1 MRTNWYSRIRLAAW
15 AASGL
20 ALTSVLA
27 VPESFAQEAKR
38 PNKVAELISEVVSAE
53 TEIQV
58 PLRRAKII
66 RTKKDVFRT
75 AIADP
80 TIVEFVAFGPREIS
94 FIGKTTGSTTVALWI
109 GDKED
114 SQVVSMLVTVTKDDA
129 VDDQRRLE
137 YGELNVM
144 INELF
149 PNSRIQLIPV
159 SDKLIVRGEARDE
172 EEATKIV
179 ALVTERSGGG
189 SSGGQSNPFNAGDA
203 ARPFPDASE
212 LPQTQVINMLKIPGM
227 KQVMLKVRIAEMKR
241 SASRDLGADFDFN
254 LKEFMVKSTLAGG
267 GNVMTTGTFKD
278 GSFNLM
284 LKALVK
290 NGSAKILAEPN
301 LVTLSGKSATFL
313 AGGEFAV
320 PTVVGVGG
328 AQAAS
333 TSFKGF
339 GTSISFT
346 PLVLDKDRIRLE
358 VQPTFSTLNRTNA
371 VNGVFGTDTRTVTT
385 TVEMREGQVL
395 AIAGLL
401 QEQQRGDSSRLPLIG
416 EVPWLNAITS
426 TKTTSRDETELLI
439 LVTPELVHPLEP
451 NQLPALL
458 PGMEVTE
465 PNDLDFFIYGD
476 IEGRPDCHHR
486 STVWPLYKSRLKR
499 CQDVDSQSQSSK
511 FFLSGKH
518 GFSD

>member
-1 MRTNWYSRIRLAAW
+1 MRTNWYTRLRSKALTA
-15 AASGL
+15 L
-20 ALTSVLA
+20 ALAISSQATLPTV
-27 VPESFAQEAKR
+27 FAQDAA
-38 PNKVAELISEVVSAE
+38 PASKVGDLISEVVSAE

-66 RTKKDVFRT
+66 RTKKDVIRT
-75 AIADP
+75 AVADP
-80 TIVEFVAFGPREIS
+80 TIVEFVAFGPREVS
-94 FIGKTTGSTTVALWI
+94 FIGKTTGSTTVAIWL
-109 GDKED
+109 GDKEN
-114 SQVVSMLVTVTKDDA
+114 SQVLSLLVTVTKDDA
-129 VDDQRRLE
+129 VDDQRRME

-144 INELF
+144 VNELF

-159 SDKLIVRGEARDE
+159 ADKLIVRGEARDE
-172 EEATKIV
+172 EEAVKIIGLLTDRASV
-179 ALVTERSGGG
+179 G
-189 SSGGQSNPFNAGDA
+189 SNSQSNPFNAGDA
-203 ARPFPDASE
+203 ARPFPEASD
-212 LPQTQVINMLKIPGM
+212 LTQTQVINMLKVPGV
-227 KQVMLKVRIAEMKR
+227 KQVMLKVRIAELKR

-254 LKEFMVKSTLAGG
+254 IKEFMVKSTLAGG
-267 GNVMTTGTFKD
+267 GNLMASGTFKD
-278 GSFNLM
+278 GSFNLV

-301 LVTLSGKSATFL
+301 LVTLSGKPATFL

-328 AQAAS
+328 AQAAT

-346 PLVLDKDRIRLE
+346 PIVLDKDRVRLE

-401 QEQQRGDSSRLPLIG
+401 QEQQRGDSTRLPLVG
-416 EVPWLNAITS
+416 DVPWLNVLTS
-426 TKTTSRDETELLI
+426 SKTIARDETELLI

-451 NQLPALL
+451 NQAPTIL

-465 PNDLDFFIYGD
+465 PHDLDFFIYGD

-499 CQDVDSQSQSSK
+499 CQDVEAQSKSSNY
-511 FFLSGKH
+511 FFSGKH